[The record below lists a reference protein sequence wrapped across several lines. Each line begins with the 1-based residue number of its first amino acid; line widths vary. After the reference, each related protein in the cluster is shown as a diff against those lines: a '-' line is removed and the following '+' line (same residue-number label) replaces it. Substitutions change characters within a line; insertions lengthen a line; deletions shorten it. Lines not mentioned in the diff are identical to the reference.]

1 MIASRRGRVDLV
13 KLLLSYESTN
23 VDIADKVGVACLL
36 LYLPS
41 YMLLCDTHIHV

>member
-23 VDIADKVGVACLL
+23 VDIADKV
-36 LYLPS
+36 S
-41 YMLLCDTHIHV
+41 LLCAYYYFIFYQTS